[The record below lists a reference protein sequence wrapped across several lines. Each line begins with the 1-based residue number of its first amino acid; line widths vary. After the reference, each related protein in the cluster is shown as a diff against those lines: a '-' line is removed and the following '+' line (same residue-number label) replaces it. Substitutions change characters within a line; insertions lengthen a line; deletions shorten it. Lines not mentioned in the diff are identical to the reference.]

1 VSCLEWL
8 HIEGNIM
15 DASTIVGIVAT
26 AAVIWLFIRP
36 SKAARRERAA
46 RKTATPAGQVASEH
60 FFHWPNLGEYD
71 FEVVGESNY
80 QTALKRLAGD
90 HGTES
95 ADVEIVAE
103 LHLENSNPHDPKAVA
118 VRVEGQTVGY
128 LSREDA
134 RSFRRR
140 LGQKGLGSATTTCG
154 AHIVG
159 GGTRRNGEKLSYGIR
174 LDIKPF
180 E

>member
-1 VSCLEWL
+1 
-8 HIEGNIM
+8 M
-15 DASTIVGIVAT
+15 DTSTIIAIVAT
-26 AAVIWLFIRP
+26 AAVVWLFTRP
-36 SKAARRERAA
+36 SRSAQRERSK
-46 RKTATPAGQVASEH
+46 RNTGTSAGQAASEPP
-60 FFHWPNLGEYD
+60 FHWPTLGEYD

-80 QTALKRLAGD
+80 QRALQRLAGN

-95 ADVEIVAE
+95 ADVEVVAE
-103 LHLENSNPHDPKAVA
+103 LHPEDNNRHDPKAVA
-118 VRVEGQTVGY
+118 VRVGGQTVGY

-140 LGQKGLGSATTTCG
+140 LGQKGLSSVTTTCG
-154 AHIVG
+154 AQIVG
-159 GGTRRNGEKLSYGIR
+159 GGTRRSGEKLSYGIR

>member
-1 VSCLEWL
+1 
-8 HIEGNIM
+8 M
-15 DASTIVGIVAT
+15 DASTIIAILAT

-36 SKAARRERAA
+36 SKSAKRERA
-46 RKTATPAGQVASEH
+46 KSDTAAPGHATSEPA
-60 FFHWPNLGEYD
+60 FHWPALGEYD

-80 QTALKRLAGD
+80 QKALQRLAGD

-95 ADVEIVAE
+95 ADVDVVAE
-103 LHLENSNPHDPKAVA
+103 LYPEDNNRHDPKAVA
-118 VRVEGQTVGY
+118 VLVGGQAVGY

-140 LGQKGLGSATTTCG
+140 LGQKGLGSVTTTCG
-154 AHIVG
+154 AQIVG